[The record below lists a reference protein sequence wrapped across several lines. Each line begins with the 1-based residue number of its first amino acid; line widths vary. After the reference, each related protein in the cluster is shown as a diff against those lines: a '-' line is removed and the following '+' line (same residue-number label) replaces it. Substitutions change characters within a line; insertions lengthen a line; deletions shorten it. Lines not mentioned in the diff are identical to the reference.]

1 MKPMYERYRLNEA
14 TIAMFEE
21 DGCHVA
27 HHVPAGSIIMVN
39 GSLDGDK
46 LMNVLWADK
55 KVFMF
60 TQDLRTRAVLE
71 PESSK

>member
-1 MKPMYERYRLNEA
+1 MYKRYRLNQA
-14 TIAMFEE
+14 TIAMFED

-27 HHVPAGSIIMVN
+27 HHVPAGSILMVD
-39 GSLDGDK
+39 GALDGNK
-46 LMNVLWADK
+46 LMDVLWADK

-71 PESSK
+71 PGSSE